1 MNLEITKNTS
11 SNKILFHS
19 VIWTFF
25 ILTSLIQF
33 YESPFQITPDFYI
46 QWITGIILFYL
57 NFFYLVPAL
66 LLQKKYWLYFTFVV
80 AVIITFMIIRASYFM
95 PEFQVTK
102 RMMPADM
109 MPARRIP
116 TFPDDR
122 IFLHKG
128 FRIKAVMATQP
139 LFFRIAPSFFYILVV
154 TISAIIKTLSEF
166 YNNEQN
172 KLIAETHRTTT
183 ELIYLR
189 KQTNPHFLFN
199 SLNSIYSL
207 AHKKSDLVPDAIV
220 TLSELMRYML
230 YETDNK
236 TVTLEKEINYI
247 QNYIELQKL
256 RLNNIENITI
266 NVHGEPKN
274 KFIEP
279 LLLISFV
286 ENAFKYGTDYKGA
299 AFVKIKIAIEDN
311 SLDFWIDNK
320 VENHKKDPENS
331 GIGLTNIQSRLNL
344 LYPEAH
350 ELKITETKHFYKI
363 HLNLKLDEI
372 KTAIA

>member
-1 MNLEITKNTS
+1 MTLDTIKNTN
-11 SNKILFHS
+11 SNKILFHFM
-19 VIWTFF
+19 IWIFF

-33 YESPFQITPDFYI
+33 YESPFRINNDFYV
-46 QWITGIILFYL
+46 QWATGILLFYL
-57 NFFYLVPAL
+57 NYFYLVPAL
-66 LLQKKYWLYFTFVV
+66 FIII
-80 AVIITFMIIRASYFM
+80 AVFMIIRIHYFI
-95 PEFQVTK
+95 PEFRHMRT
-102 RMMPADM
+102 RMIPPEAINLYKQRGRVM
-109 MPARRIP
+109 MAPAR
-116 TFPDDR
+116 
-122 IFLHKG
+122 
-128 FRIKAVMATQP
+128 QP
-139 LFFRIAPSFFYILVV
+139 LFFKIGPSFFYILII
-154 TISAIIKTLSEF
+154 TISAVIRTLTEF
-166 YNNEQN
+166 YNNQQN
-172 KLIAETHRTTT
+172 KLIAETHRTNT

-236 TVTLEKEINYI
+236 TVALEKEINYI

-256 RLNNIENITI
+256 RLNNIEDIVI
-266 NVHGEPKN
+266 NVHGNTKN

-299 AFVKIKIAIEDN
+299 THVKIKIFISEND
-311 SLDFWIDNK
+311 LDFWI
-320 VENHKKDPENS
+320 ENTIENYEKDPDNS
-331 GIGLTNIQSRLNL
+331 GIGLINIQNRLDL
-344 LYPEAH
+344 LYPNAH
-350 ELKITETKHFYKI
+350 ELTINQDNHFYRV

-372 KTAIA
+372 KTT

>member
-1 MNLEITKNTS
+1 MKIDTLKNTN
-11 SNKILFHS
+11 SNKILFHFM
-19 VIWTFF
+19 IWVFF

-33 YESPFQITPDFYI
+33 YESPFKLNNDFYA

-57 NFFYLVPAL
+57 NYFYLVPVL
-66 LLQKKYWLYFTFVV
+66 LLQKKYGLYILFTFVLI
-80 AVIITFMIIRASYFM
+80 AVFMIIRINYFI
-95 PEFQVTK
+95 PEFRHLRPENMMPP
-102 RMMPADM
+102 RMMPADLK
-109 MPARRIP
+109 
-116 TFPDDR
+116 FPE
-122 IFLHKG
+122 KG
-128 FRIKAVMATQP
+128 MHMRTEMRQP
-139 LFFRIAPSFFYILVV
+139 LFFKIGPSFFYILIV
-154 TISAIIKTLSEF
+154 TISAIIRTLTEF
-166 YNNEQN
+166 YNNQQN
-172 KLIAETHRTTT
+172 KLIAETHRTNT

-236 TVTLEKEINYI
+236 TVDLEKEINYI

-256 RLNNIENITI
+256 RLNNIEDIVI
-266 NVHGEPKN
+266 NVHGDTRN

-299 AFVKIKIAIEDN
+299 AHVKIKVFILDN
-311 SLDFWIDNK
+311 SLDFWI
-320 VENHKKDPENS
+320 ENTIENYVKNPENS
-331 GIGLTNIQSRLNL
+331 GIGLVNIQNRLDL
-344 LYPEAH
+344 LYPNAH
-350 ELKITETKHFYKI
+350 KLTITQDNQYFRV
-363 HLNLKLDEI
+363 HLNLELDKI
-372 KTAIA
+372 QTAIN

>member
-1 MNLEITKNTS
+1 MKIDAIKNTN
-11 SNKILFHS
+11 SNKILFHCI
-19 VIWTFF
+19 IWIFF

-33 YESPFQITPDFYI
+33 YESPFRINNDFYV
-46 QWITGIILFYL
+46 QWATGIVLFYL
-57 NFFYLVPAL
+57 NYFYLVPAL
-66 LLQKKYWLYFTFVV
+66 LLQKKYWKYFLFVFIII
-80 AVIITFMIIRASYFM
+80 AVFMIIRINYFI
-95 PEFQVTK
+95 PEFRHLRPHNIV
-102 RMMPADM
+102 
-109 MPARRIP
+109 PARMIP
-116 TFPDDR
+116 PDPNFIPR
-122 IFLHKG
+122 GKHFKIEM
-128 FRIKAVMATQP
+128 RQP
-139 LFFRIAPSFFYILVV
+139 LFFKIGPSFFYILII
-154 TISAIIKTLSEF
+154 TISAIIRTLTEF
-166 YNNEQN
+166 YNNQQN
-172 KLIAETHRTTT
+172 KLIAETHRTNT

-236 TVTLEKEINYI
+236 TVALEKEVNYI

-256 RLNNIENITI
+256 RLNNIEDIII
-266 NVHGEPKN
+266 NVHGDTRN

-299 AFVKIKIAIEDN
+299 AHVKIKIFISEN
-311 SLDFWIDNK
+311 NLDFWI
-320 VENHKKDPENS
+320 ENTIENYAKDPDNS
-331 GIGLTNIQSRLNL
+331 GIGLVNIQNRLDL
-344 LYPEAH
+344 LYPNAH
-350 ELKITETKHFYKI
+350 ELTINQDNQYYRV

-372 KTAIA
+372 KTTVN